1 MLIGIV
7 LLVAMILLATR
18 LLAIRA
24 KKSGRQASVASIV
37 TINGVIV
44 AIVASLLG
52 GGWYAFQLYRHDVC
66 VTRADGRNGY
76 RAGQLRLFNGIDLAT
91 GTDHFTIDSLGIDAK
106 TGMPTLSLRAGL
118 DTDSP
123 PLDRKDCSRP

>member
-1 MLIGIV
+1 MLIGIP

-18 LLAIRA
+18 LLAVRA

-37 TINGVIV
+37 TINGIIV

-52 GGWYAFQLYRHDVC
+52 GGYIGFQWYRHDTC

-91 GTDHFTIDSLGIDAK
+91 GTAHFTHDSLGIDPES
-106 TGMPTLSLRAGL
+106 GLPVISLRAGL
-118 DTDSP
+118 DADSP
-123 PLDRKDCSRP
+123 PLDPKDCPTP